1 MENHNSA
8 RRRGALQMAYEFRSA
23 GVVGEK
29 LQLKNLTVADARSR
43 MLADA
48 ARLGV
53 EDVALAAALGRVLAA
68 PVVADRDQ
76 PPFDASAMDGWAIR
90 RADLVA
96 DARFE
101 IAGESAAG
109 HAHDRPVQPGQTV
122 RIFTGAPVPAG
133 ADLVVIQEN
142 ATRDGGAVS
151 FTIDREPPPRNIRP
165 AGGDFRS
172 GDVLLT
178 DGARIDAWR
187 LSLAAAAGRAMLS
200 VARRPRVAI
209 LATGDELVPPG
220 ATPAPDQIFESGSF
234 SLAALVQA
242 WGGEAIR
249 LKAQSDDL
257 QAIAHAVDEA
267 QADLIVTVGGA
278 SVGDHDLVKPAL
290 ETLGLALRVETIA
303 VRPGKPTWFGT
314 LGDGRRVLGLPG
326 NPASAL
332 VCAELFLRPLLAA
345 LTGADPTLAISTG
358 VLTAALPPTG
368 PREHWMRAVRAID
381 AEGRVRVTPFPD
393 QDSSLIGVFA
403 QADCLIVRPAGAP
416 AAEAGEVV
424 SLLPLARG

>member
-1 MENHNSA
+1 MNDDEP
-8 RRRGALQMAYEFRSA
+8 
-23 GVVGEK
+23 
-29 LQLKNLTVADARSR
+29 QLRNLTVEAARDR

-53 EDVALAAALGRVLAA
+53 EDVALPLAIGRVLAA
-68 PVVADRDQ
+68 PIVADRDQ

-90 RADLVA
+90 QVDLA
-96 DARFE
+96 AEGSFE

-109 HAHDRPVQPGQTV
+109 RAYPRPVQAGQAV

-142 ATRDGGAVS
+142 AAREGDRVR

-172 GDVLLT
+172 GEVLLRAGT
-178 DGARIDAWR
+178 RIDAWR
-187 LSLAAAAGRAMLS
+187 LALAAAAGRASLG

-220 ATPAPDQIFESGSF
+220 ATPAADQIFESGSF

-242 WGGEAIR
+242 WGGEAIA
-249 LKAQSDDL
+249 LQAQADDL
-257 QAIAHAVDEA
+257 AAIASAVDGA

-290 ETLGLALRVETIA
+290 ATLGLALRVQTIA
-303 VRPGKPTWFGT
+303 VRPGKPTWFGL

-345 LTGADPTLAISTG
+345 LTGAEPALVLSAG
-358 VLTAALPPTG
+358 VLASPLPANG
-368 PREHWMRAVRAID
+368 PREHWMRAARTLD
-381 AEGRVRVTPFPD
+381 AEGRVLVTPFPD
-393 QDSSLIGVFA
+393 QDSSLISVFSR
-403 QADCLIVRPAGAP
+403 ADCLIVRPAAAP
-416 AAEAGEVV
+416 AARAGEVAR
-424 SLLPLARG
+424 LLPLARG

>member
-1 MENHNSA
+1 MSDDK
-8 RRRGALQMAYEFRSA
+8 
-23 GVVGEK
+23 V
-29 LQLKNLTVADARSR
+29 QLKNLTVEEARGR

-53 EDVALAAALGRVLAA
+53 EDVALPHALGRVLAA

-90 RADLVA
+90 RADLMPGT
-96 DARFE
+96 RFQ

-109 HAHDRPVQPGQTV
+109 RAHARPVEAGQAV
-122 RIFTGAPVPAG
+122 RIFTGAPVPPG

-142 ATRDGGAVS
+142 ATRDGDTVS
-151 FTIDREPPPRNIRP
+151 FTIDREPPPSNIRA

-172 GDVLLT
+172 GDALLA

-187 LSLAAAAGRAMLS
+187 LSLAAAAGRAALS

-220 ATPAPDQIFESGSF
+220 AAPAPDQIFESGSF

-242 WGGEAIR
+242 WGGQAVM
-249 LKAQSDDL
+249 LKAQADDL
-257 QAIAHAVDEA
+257 GAIAHAVEA
-267 QADLIVTVGGA
+267 AEADLIVTVGGA

-290 ETLGLALRVETIA
+290 MTLGLELRVETIA

-314 LGDGRRVLGLPG
+314 LSDGRRVLGLPG

-345 LTGADPTLAISTG
+345 LTGADPALAISAG
-358 VLTAALPPTG
+358 VLTAPLSATG
-368 PREHWMRAVRAID
+368 PREHWMRAARAID
-381 AEGRVRVTPFPD
+381 AKGQVQVTPFPD
-393 QDSSLIGVFA
+393 QDSSLIGVFSR
-403 QADCLIVRPAGAP
+403 ADCLIVRPAGAP
-416 AAEAGEVV
+416 AAEVGGVV
-424 SLLPLARG
+424 NLLPLARG